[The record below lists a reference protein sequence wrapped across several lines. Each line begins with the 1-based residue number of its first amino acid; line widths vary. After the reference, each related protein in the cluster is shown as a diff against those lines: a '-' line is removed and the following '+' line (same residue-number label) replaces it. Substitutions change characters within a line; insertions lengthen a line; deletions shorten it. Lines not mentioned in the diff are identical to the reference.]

1 MVESKSR
8 PRVLFVDDEP
18 SIRLTLP
25 PVLQES
31 GFEVHV
37 SESVSDALFEINTNP
52 YDVLISDLNIGEE
65 GDGFLVV
72 SAMRHIQPKCT
83 NFILTGYPAFETA
96 LQAIQNQVDDYL
108 VKPVEIESL
117 VKSVRDKVDSRKSG
131 PTAGW
136 RLSSLIK
143 ENFASFAEAGPETA
157 KKKNSSALQNDEL
170 SRLLKAMV
178 EQMAGSADEL
188 NANAIQVATDYGK
201 RLKKDGL
208 SLSSIVGGL
217 QRFADAAYGL
227 IQVHLTAEDMSMLIS
242 DLRKFNHYISQLTQK
257 ALESYSRRKAA

>member
-1 MVESKSR
+1 MAESKSR

-117 VKSVRDKVDSRKSG
+117 VKSVRDKVDSRKTG
-131 PTAGW
+131 PMAGW

-143 ENFASFAEAGPETA
+143 ENFASFADGTPAA
-157 KKKNSSALQNDEL
+157 KKKNSSALQHDEL
-170 SRLLKAMV
+170 SKLLKAMV
-178 EQMAGSADEL
+178 EQLAGNSDEL
-188 NANAIQVATDYGK
+188 NGNATQVATDYGK
-201 RLKKDGL
+201 RIKKEGL
-208 SLSSIVGGL
+208 PLSSIVTGL
-217 QRFADAAYGL
+217 QRFADTAYGL
-227 IQVHLTAEDMSMLIS
+227 IQTHLTTADMSTLIS
-242 DLRKFNHYISQLTQK
+242 DLRKFNQQVSQLTEK
-257 ALESYSRRKAA
+257 ALDSYSRRKAA

>member
-1 MVESKSR
+1 MAESKSR

-117 VKSVRDKVDSRKSG
+117 VRSVREKVDSRKSG
-131 PTAGW
+131 PPMGW

-143 ENFASFAEAGPETA
+143 ENFASFADGAPRTQ
-157 KKKNSSALQNDEL
+157 KKNSSALQNDEL
-170 SRLLKAMV
+170 SRLLRAIV
-178 EQMAGSADEL
+178 EQMDASNDEL
-188 NANAIQVATDYGK
+188 NANAAQVAADYGK
-201 RLKKDGL
+201 RIKKEGL
-208 SLSSIVGGL
+208 PLSSIVGGV
-217 QRFADAAYGL
+217 QRVADTVYAL
-227 IQVHLTAEDMSMLIS
+227 IQNHQTSADMSTLIS
-242 DLRKFNHYISQLTQK
+242 DLRKFNHLIGLLTEK
-257 ALESYSRRKAA
+257 SLESYSRRKAA

>member
-1 MVESKSR
+1 MAESKSR

-117 VKSVRDKVDSRKSG
+117 VRSVREKVDSRKSG
-131 PTAGW
+131 PPMGW

-143 ENFASFAEAGPETA
+143 ENFASFADGTPRTQ
-157 KKKNSSALQNDEL
+157 KKNSSALQNDEL
-170 SRLLKAMV
+170 SRLLKAIV
-178 EQMAGSADEL
+178 EQMDAANDEL
-188 NANAIQVATDYGK
+188 NANAAQVASDYGK
-201 RLKKDGL
+201 RIKKEGL
-208 SLSSIVGGL
+208 PLSSIVGGV
-217 QRFADAAYGL
+217 QRVADTVYAL
-227 IQVHLTAEDMSMLIS
+227 IQNHQTSADMSTLIS
-242 DLRKFNHYISQLTQK
+242 DLRKFNHLIGLLTEK
-257 ALESYSRRKAA
+257 SLESYSRRKAA

>member
-1 MVESKSR
+1 MAESKSR

-117 VKSVRDKVDSRKSG
+117 VRSVREKVDSRKSG
-131 PTAGW
+131 PLMGW

-143 ENFASFAEAGPETA
+143 ENFASFAESATS
-157 KKKNSSALQNDEL
+157 KKNSSALQNDEL
-170 SRLLKAMV
+170 SRLLKAIV
-178 EQMAGSADEL
+178 DQMNGAGDEL
-188 NANAIQVATDYGK
+188 NANAAQVASDYGK
-201 RLKKDGL
+201 RIKKEGQPIT
-208 SLSSIVGGL
+208 SIVGEL
-217 QRFADAAYGL
+217 RRLADKVYGL
-227 IQVHLTAEDMSMLIS
+227 IQNHQPTADMSTLITDLRRFNHLIS
-242 DLRKFNHYISQLTQK
+242 LLTEK
-257 ALESYSRRKAA
+257 SLDSYSRRKAA